1 MGQENRLQVRSV
13 KLNFLLNTLRK
24 ILTYALL
31 LITFPYI
38 NRVLGP
44 EYIGK
49 VKFAESIVNYFVLFT
64 SIGIPTYGLRE
75 IARVRDDP
83 IRRSR
88 TVWELTSIQAVT
100 VILGYFLYFFL
111 VKRIGRFRQ
120 EYLLFLVISPTI
132 VLSDFS
138 YEWFYQGIEDQLYI
152 TIRFLI
158 VKAFQIAAIFLFI
171 HAPEHYYRYALIG
184 VGMNGIS
191 TVFNIVHLRKYMV
204 PVSRHELEYRRH
216 LKTLSVI
223 FLSSIAIS
231 IYTQLDVA
239 MLGFMVGNTVV
250 GYYST
255 ANTIVRMVIAAVT
268 ALGDVTSPRIEN
280 CLRHG
285 DFPSYHKYLRIS
297 LQYMLFIS
305 VPSSFGIISLAP
317 DIIMLF
323 AGDQFTPAIVS
334 IRLLAPIII
343 IVGLAGFL
351 GFQLLYPLRQEWKY
365 TVSVSIAAVCNAC
378 CNYLLISRFQQN
390 GAIIGT
396 LVAETI
402 GVMLQLWFA
411 RKYLKE
417 TQLFSLNTCK
427 YFVAAGGMFL
437 LLKVNPIPQDRV
449 LIHCMVG
456 IVLGSFSYI
465 LFLFLIK
472 EQVMVSIA
480 AKIAHVHKR

>member
-1 MGQENRLQVRSV
+1 M
-13 KLNFLLNTLRK
+13 
-24 ILTYALL
+24 LTALSNP
-31 LITFPYI
+31 T
-38 NRVLGP
+38 
-44 EYIGK
+44 GK
-49 VKFAESIVNYFVLFT
+49 VI
-64 SIGIPTYGLRE
+64 
-75 IARVRDDP
+75 DP
-83 IRRSR
+83 
-88 TVWELTSIQAVT
+88 
-100 VILGYFLYFFL
+100 
-111 VKRIGRFRQ
+111 
-120 EYLLFLVISPTI
+120 
-132 VLSDFS
+132 
-138 YEWFYQGIEDQLYI
+138 
-152 TIRFLI
+152 
-158 VKAFQIAAIFLFI
+158 
-171 HAPEHYYRYALIG
+171 
-184 VGMNGIS
+184 
-191 TVFNIVHLRKYMV
+191 
-204 PVSRHELEYRRH
+204 
-216 LKTLSVI
+216 
-223 FLSSIAIS
+223 
-231 IYTQLDVA
+231 
-239 MLGFMVGNTVV
+239 
-250 GYYST
+250 
-255 ANTIVRMVIAAVT
+255 
-268 ALGDVTSPRIEN
+268 
-280 CLRHG
+280 
-285 DFPSYHKYLRIS
+285 KYLRIS

-334 IRLLAPIII
+334 IRLLAPVII

-378 CNYLLISRFQQN
+378 CNYLLIPRFQQN

-456 IVLGSFSYI
+456 VVLGSFSYI